1 MDNKSSLVQPNRND
15 EPCYQA
21 TVLLKIQTCSEL
33 CDVRIVVGGRRF
45 PVHKVI
51 LCGASEMLRCL
62 LSVHWKE
69 GSMHEVELKSM
80 SAPAFNCILNFIYT
94 GSVDMVTLE
103 LLLDVDAA
111 ARFLLIEPL
120 YEKTKQMIIRHV
132 SVSNVA
138 VMAKHACIF
147 GDDLIQ
153 KHCEKYTC
161 EHFGKILDS
170 PSFLEFSFECIEHYF
185 KSSEIVVDEGET
197 KLLHALGEWVS
208 ARPET
213 RVVYFKALI
222 RLIRF
227 IDMAPEELQ
236 AIYFASG
243 RHTEIG
249 KLAFAAYKD
258 VHESVLSLADGDKAD
273 KYEDRPE
280 LHTSTVQ
287 PPTLRRRQSRATSRG
302 SFDRRDING
311 PRFRVARKFLRNIRF
326 DFVLSTRSSAF
337 GAEVP
342 SSLNSPWYKCGGGLL
357 WRLEIYPK
365 GSTNNLRDWISV
377 FLRCCDESATDAER
391 TVDCSASF
399 SIFLLDQNFGE
410 QEQCFEATKIFSTE
424 EPCWGRSRF
433 IKRAELL
440 ENSRRYRDEN
450 GNVVIGCSVTY

>member
-1 MDNKSSLVQPNRND
+1 MDDISSLVQPNKND

-21 TVLLKIQTCSEL
+21 AVLRKIQTYSEL

-51 LCGASEMLRCL
+51 LCGASDMLRCL
-62 LSVHWKE
+62 LSLHWKE

-94 GSVDMVTLE
+94 GSVDLVTSE

-138 VMAKHACIF
+138 VMAKHACTF

-153 KHCEKYTC
+153 EHCERYTC

-170 PSFLEFSFECIEHYF
+170 PSFLDFSFECIEHYF
-185 KSSEIVVDEGET
+185 KSSDIVFEEGET
-197 KLLHALGEWVS
+197 KLLHALGEWIS

-213 RVVYFKALI
+213 RVFHFKALI

-227 IDMAPEELQ
+227 NDMAPGELQ

-243 RHTEIG
+243 EHTEIG
-249 KLAFAAYKD
+249 KLALAAYKD
-258 VHESVLSLADGDKAD
+258 VHESALALADDDEAD
-273 KYEDRPE
+273 KFEARPE
-280 LHTSTVQ
+280 IPISTIR
-287 PPTLRRRQSRATSRG
+287 PPTLRRRQSRAASGG
-302 SFDRRDING
+302 SADRRDTNG
-311 PRFRVARKFLRNIRF
+311 PRFRIARRCLRNIRF

-337 GAEVP
+337 VAELP
-342 SSLNSPWYKCGGGLL
+342 CSFNSPWYKCGGGLL

-365 GSTNNLRDWISV
+365 GSANNLRDWISV
-377 FLRCCDESATDAER
+377 FLRCCDESATDADS

-399 SIFLLDQNFGE
+399 SLFLVEQNFGE
-410 QEQCFEATKIFSTE
+410 HERSFEATKTFSTE
-424 EPCWGRSRF
+424 EPCWGRSRY